1 MAWWALAEAKA
12 KFSEVVD
19 RAVNQEPQEITR
31 NGKPVAFMVSREEWL
46 RSKQEAPRNQRSMLE
61 FFRDSPL
68 RNSGIDLRR
77 RPSVP
82 RKVDL

>member
-1 MAWWALAEAKA
+1 MASWALAEAKA

-46 RSKQEAPRNQRSMLE
+46 RQQQQPRTERSMLD

-68 RNSGIDLRR
+68 RGSGIDLRR
-77 RPSVP
+77 HFSKS
-82 RKVDL
+82 RKVYF